1 MTTINQAVIVH
12 KSGDLYEAERLYK
25 KILETDPNHIYANNN
40 IGVLL
45 LGLGRFDEA
54 IKYFKKAIELN
65 PDYPEAH
72 NNLGATLLNLKKFE
86 EAKIHNKKAIELK
99 PDYPESYFNLGN
111 SSKELGKFDEA
122 IKYFKKAIELKPD
135 YPEAHNNLSVI
146 LYTHRN
152 YDKAEIGFRNVIK
165 LNPKSA
171 EAFNNLGNSLKEQ
184 GKFDEAIIY
193 YKKAIELKQDYLE
206 AHYNLDLILTLKKLL
221 LKLEQVKNFSRKT
234 TFNFFKKLPLSNL
247 RLNSNPFIS
256 NREVEAELIGQ
267 LYKIKSK
274 KLDDVDETYLR
285 YGNGRSSDYK
295 LFDNNFSILKIVEK
309 DLINIM
315 QKAVQSE
322 IFILE
327 SFFNIFQKGSGIVFH
342 NHISNFD
349 KIFGLIKKKFSLTY
363 YLDVGDQNC
372 KEPGILKFKDPENE
386 ILPTNG
392 MVMIFPS
399 DRKHSATYDGEK
411 DRIMIGINFY
421 SLI

>member
-1 MTTINQAVIVH
+1 MTTINQAVTVH
-12 KSGDLYEAERLYK
+12 KSGDLYEAERLYR
-25 KILETDPNHIYANNN
+25 KILKTDPNHIYANNN

-45 LGLGRFDEA
+45 LG
-54 IKYFKKAIELN
+54 
-65 PDYPEAH
+65 
-72 NNLGATLLNLKKFE
+72 
-86 EAKIHNKKAIELK
+86 
-99 PDYPESYFNLGN
+99 
-111 SSKELGKFDEA
+111 LGKFDEA

-135 YPEAHNNLSVI
+135 YPEAHNNLGVI
-146 LYTHRN
+146 LYTLRN

-206 AHYNLDLILTLKKLL
+206 AHDNLDLILILKKLL
-221 LKLEQVKNFSRKT
+221 LKLEQVKNSNRKT

-256 NREVEAELIGQ
+256 NRKVEAELISQ

-274 KLDDVDETYLR
+274 KLDNVDETYLR

-315 QKAVQSE
+315 QKAVKSD

-349 KIFGLIKKKFSLTY
+349 KIYGLIKKKFSLTY

-372 KEPGILKFKDPENE
+372 KEPGILKFQNPENE

-411 DRIMIGINFY
+411 DRIMIGVNFY